1 LILGSSPF
9 FWAKWPGDPLLRHN
23 NGQMQR
29 LLLLP
34 QARQADFIFVDL
46 SWHRLV
52 RLISVALCRRYLKG
66 GLPLRLRR
74 ALEVMEVLN
83 SPIAVFSRGIAMLNL
98 DITQSLEDITDLNQL
113 KTELNALPAVDV
125 GSYVVDLPTEQRAIT
140 FRLLRKDQATEV
152 FEYLPPE
159 VQEELLESLHDVQVQ
174 QVIEAMSPD
183 DRAVLFD
190 ELPARVVK
198 RLLKEL
204 SPTERQATA
213 TILGYAEGTAGRLMT
228 TEYVQIRQ
236 GLRVSEALQKIRLKD
251 QDKET
256 IYYAY
261 VTDDSRRLRQV
272 VSLRQILF
280 SLQDAL
286 IGDIASERVL
296 KVQTDTP
303 QEEVAQLMKRYDL
316 LAVPVVDREDRLV
329 GIVTIDDVVDVL
341 EEEATEDIQKLA
353 GVSGDEEALSAP
365 FVTLQKRLPWL
376 LGNIALYIGA
386 ASAIAPFQKMI
397 ALVPLLAVIMP
408 IMSNASGNVAI
419 QALSVTVRGLG
430 VGEITPHDVWPVL
443 RKEILAG
450 LGTALALGLTL
461 TLLSLIW
468 ATEGDRWVG
477 FVAGSVMAIN
487 VLIAASLGTLL
498 PMGLKRLNLD
508 PALISGPLLTTL
520 LDGIGFFTFLS
531 LISTVLRLQ

>member
-1 LILGSSPF
+1 
-9 FWAKWPGDPLLRHN
+9 
-23 NGQMQR
+23 
-29 LLLLP
+29 
-34 QARQADFIFVDL
+34 
-46 SWHRLV
+46 
-52 RLISVALCRRYLKG
+52 
-66 GLPLRLRR
+66 
-74 ALEVMEVLN
+74 
-83 SPIAVFSRGIAMLNL
+83 MLNI
-98 DITQSLEDITDLNQL
+98 DSTQALQDITDLNQL
-113 KTELNALPAVDV
+113 KLELNELPAIDV
-125 GSYVVDLPTEQRAIT
+125 GDYIVDLPSDRRALT
-140 FRLLRKDQATEV
+140 FRLLQKDQATEV

-159 VQEELLESLHDVQVQ
+159 VQEELIGSLHDVQVR
-174 QVIEAMSPD
+174 QVIESMSPD

-198 RLLKEL
+198 RLLREL
-204 SPTERQATA
+204 SLTERQATA
-213 TILGYAEGTAGRLMT
+213 TILGYEEGTAGRLMT

-236 GLRVSEALQKIRLKD
+236 GLTVSEALQKIRLKD

-261 VTDDSRRLRQV
+261 VTDDSRRLKQV
-272 VSLRQILF
+272 VSLRQLLF
-280 SLQDAL
+280 SMQEVLVK
-286 IGDIASERVL
+286 DIASDRVL

-341 EEEATEDIQKLA
+341 EEEATEDIQRLA
-353 GVSGDEEALSAP
+353 GISGDEEALSAP
-365 FVTLQKRLPWL
+365 LTTLQKRLPWL

-386 ASAIAPFQKMI
+386 ASAIAPFQGI
-397 ALVPLLAVIMP
+397 IGQVTVLAVIMP

-430 VGEITPHDVWPVL
+430 VGEITPQDTLQVL
-443 RKEILAG
+443 RKEVIAG

-468 ATEGDRWVG
+468 ATAGDRWVG
-477 FVAGSVMAIN
+477 LVAGSVMAIN
-487 VLIAASLGTLL
+487 VLIAATLGTLL

-520 LDGIGFFTFLS
+520 LDGIGFLTFLS
-531 LISTVLRLQ
+531 LISLVLRW